1 MKIYIP
7 EYYNH
12 FKCIAEKCRDNC
24 CIGWGIDIDES
35 SLEKYKNLKNPEGE
49 RIRSTID
56 FTDGASFITDGQG
69 RCKNLDER
77 GLCRIIS
84 TLGEGYLCQIC
95 RDHPRY
101 FNCEFGRCEGGL
113 GLACEEAARMIFSLH
128 KLPEIVKIE
137 GEEIEHL
144 PEDEECRFAFSARD
158 ILLEVA
164 FDEGLSAAE
173 KIKRL
178 MSLAYHIDELLFDI
192 TCGIRDDSA
201 TADELL
207 KEAPKNS
214 LDVGDF
220 VDAEDFIDVEE
231 FIAESLGIFED
242 LDLLSADFGRNLSA
256 TISAAREN
264 SAEFLAYLD
273 AAGKSYFS
281 RLLYYFIH
289 RYFLSAEGQPRDNMR
304 LALSLALA
312 TAAMIFKSESQDLI
326 SDATT
331 AKDFSKNI
339 EYSTENISTLLEK
352 IEKMQIM

>member
-1 MKIYIP
+1 MKIYVP

-49 RIRSTID
+49 RILSTID
-56 FTDGASFITDGQG
+56 FSDGASFITDGQG

-84 TLGEGYLCQIC
+84 ALGEDYLCQIC

-113 GLACEEAARMIFSLH
+113 GLACEEAARMIFSLDH
-128 KLPEIVKIE
+128 LPEIVEIE
-137 GEEIEHL
+137 GEEMGYL
-144 PEDEECRFAFSARD
+144 WDDEPCDFAFSARD

-164 FDEGLSAAE
+164 FDEGLSAAK

-178 MSLAYHIDELLFDI
+178 MGLAYHIDELIFDI
-192 TCGIRDDSA
+192 NCGIREDSA
-201 TADELL
+201 TADEVL
-207 KEAPKNS
+207 KEAPENS

-220 VDAEDFIDVEE
+220 VDVED
-231 FIAESLGIFED
+231 FIAESLGIFHG
-242 LDLLSADFGRNLSA
+242 LDLLSEDFGTLLIA
-256 TISAAREN
+256 AITAAREN
-264 SAEFLAYLD
+264 PAEFLAFLD

-304 LALSLALA
+304 LASSLALA
-312 TAAMIFKSESQDLI
+312 TAAMIFHSEGQDLI
-326 SDATT
+326 SAATT

-352 IEKMQIM
+352 NEKMQIM